1 MKFKLLV
8 VLIILHIS
16 YTQAQQYTSPVN
28 FALTLSGNVGEVR
41 SNHFHTGIDIKALNG
56 VGTPVLS
63 IADGYVSRIGIA
75 PFGYGNFICITHL
88 DGSTSLYGHLNGL
101 ATEYQKWIEKE
112 QYASKSYHIDRFI
125 QKGLFTVTQGQTIGY
140 IGNSGASAGA
150 HLHLEIRDAVTQNP
164 INIIAKSIYKIAD
177 HVAPIVSKVFVYQ
190 QDNINGIPIF
200 SLTQTIDLLD
210 KSSST
215 PSIKISK
222 PAYLAYQTIDYK
234 DGKTNTMGVYSIVQ
248 KVDSLINFSFK
259 NDQVSF
265 ATTRYINSYIQ
276 YDKNSSSGK
285 YDVIRAYKSPSNALN
300 IYKNIINNGLI
311 APSAKS
317 VETEI
322 LDDAGNKT
330 TIQLSIEYSS
340 IPLEQNQIQELN
352 KIIVASNYF
361 SFKNDDFTVNIPQNT
376 LYDNAI
382 LPFYTDTLNTPHRY
396 IVGNSNTPLH
406 KSITLMIKPSTPL
419 INSSK
424 ALIAK
429 VSGPTKF
436 SSVGGK
442 FINGTLQTQIKTF
455 GTYQIMYDTIA
466 PKITAKQKNGIVIN
480 NSIKYNISD
489 NLSGIII
496 YKMFVDGQW
505 ALAEYDPKNALLTL
519 KIKPTQTTTSHEVVV
534 EVTDYKNNKTTKKYS
549 YKW

>member
-1 MKFKLLV
+1 
-8 VLIILHIS
+8 
-16 YTQAQQYTSPVN
+16 
-28 FALTLSGNVGEVR
+28 
-41 SNHFHTGIDIKALNG
+41 
-56 VGTPVLS
+56 
-63 IADGYVSRIGIA
+63 
-75 PFGYGNFICITHL
+75 
-88 DGSTSLYGHLNGL
+88 
-101 ATEYQKWIEKE
+101 QKWIEKE

-489 NLSGIII
+489 NLSGIIF

>member
-1 MKFKLLV
+1 
-8 VLIILHIS
+8 
-16 YTQAQQYTSPVN
+16 
-28 FALTLSGNVGEVR
+28 
-41 SNHFHTGIDIKALNG
+41 
-56 VGTPVLS
+56 
-63 IADGYVSRIGIA
+63 
-75 PFGYGNFICITHL
+75 
-88 DGSTSLYGHLNGL
+88 
-101 ATEYQKWIEKE
+101 
-112 QYASKSYHIDRFI
+112 
-125 QKGLFTVTQGQTIGY
+125 
-140 IGNSGASAGA
+140 
-150 HLHLEIRDAVTQNP
+150 
-164 INIIAKSIYKIAD
+164 
-177 HVAPIVSKVFVYQ
+177 
-190 QDNINGIPIF
+190 
-200 SLTQTIDLLD
+200 TQTIDLLD

-215 PSIKISK
+215 PLIKISK

-382 LPFYTDTLNTPHRY
+382 LPFYTDTLNMPHRY